1 MSAKIK
7 EFGPSSWAIDNKTT
21 IYVLTLIIIVGG
33 WFSYNRLP
41 KEQFPEVVFPQILV
55 TTIYPGTSP
64 GDMENLVSKPIEK
77 RLKSIS
83 GIKKITSSSKQDFSL
98 VVAEFGTDMDVAEA
112 KQKVRDEVDKARSEL
127 PANLPQDPGI
137 IEIDISNIPIMSVH
151 LSGDYDLDRLENY
164 AEQFKDRIESMK
176 EITRVDLVG
185 KLEREI
191 QVNVDMYKMQVANIT
206 LRDIETAIQYENMNI
221 SGGQLNMD
229 NLKRSISVRGEFRHP
244 RQLENIVIRGGSGA
258 TVYLKDIASI
268 ADTKKEQESYAR
280 LDGKNVITL
289 NVIKRSGENLITASD
304 NIRALSDEM
313 QKNVFPDGLKITIT
327 GDQSNATRTTL
338 HDLMNTIIIGFI
350 LVTLILMFFM
360 GTTNALFVALSVPIS
375 MCITFLVMPF
385 VGDVVNYS
393 YTLNMIVLFAFLL
406 ALGIVV
412 DDAIV
417 VIENTHRVYVT
428 KKIPIKQAAKQATGE
443 VFMPVL
449 SGTMTTLAPFFPLL
463 FWPGIVGSFM
473 FGMPLSVILVLTA
486 SLFVAY
492 IINPVFAVDFM
503 KHEHESGDEIPVE
516 NKKRKWLIR
525 IGVGLLIA
533 GSYASGHIGFANFLV
548 FCVLFYLLDLYVLSK
563 VFEVFQTRTWPS
575 IQNLYARVIRWWL
588 KGFRPVVLLFG
599 TLLLFIFSFIVTALF
614 NPGVV
619 FFPSSDPNF
628 IYVNIAMPIGT
639 HQSYTDSV
647 TRVVEEKVFD
657 VLGENNPMVESVIA
671 NVAIG
676 AGDAQSFDQSTS
688 SQLGKVTVAF
698 VEFAK
703 REGKSTK
710 EYLNKMRDAFK
721 GIPGAEIVVSQEQA
735 GPPTG
740 KPINIEV
747 SGEDF
752 DELLAA
758 SGQLIRYL
766 DSLQIPGIE
775 ELKSDMQ
782 VNLPEAVVTIDRE
795 RANREGISTAQIG
808 GALRGSVFGQDRPIK
823 FREGNDEYPIQIRFD
838 QSQRN
843 DINAIL
849 SQNITYRD
857 MNMGGILR
865 TVPLSALAK
874 VEYVNTYGGIQRK
887 NQKRVVTIS
896 SNVLDGYNPNAV
908 VAEVQAAA
916 AGFQTQ
922 SDVSIAFTGEQEDQK
937 ETMDFLGLALA
948 TAVLLIILILVA
960 QFNSISKP
968 IIILTEIAFSIIG
981 VLLGFVLFQMEFS
994 IVMVGVGI
1002 VALAGVVVRNGILL
1016 VEFTDILVEE
1026 GYPLREAII
1035 EAGRTRMTPV
1045 LLTAAAAILG
1055 LVPLAVGLN
1064 IDFADLLATGNPH
1077 IFFGGDSVAFWGPL
1091 SMTMIFGLGFA
1102 TFLTLILVPALIL
1115 LTGRIKK
1122 GLGMKG
1128 AVAIDAPKD

>member
-1 MSAKIK
+1 MIPKIK
-7 EFGPSSWAIDNKTT
+7 EFGPSSWAIENRTT
-21 IYVLTLIIIVGG
+21 VYVLTLIIILGG

-55 TTIYPGTSP
+55 TTVYPGTAP
-64 GDMENLVSKPIEK
+64 ADIENLVSKPIEK

-83 GIKKITSSSKQDFSL
+83 GIKKIASSSKQDFSL
-98 VVAEFGTDMDVAEA
+98 VVAEFGTDVDVSEA

-137 IEIDISNIPIMSVH
+137 IEIDISNVPIMNVH
-151 LSGDYDLDRLENY
+151 LSGDFDLDRLEDY

-191 QVNVDMYKMQVANIT
+191 QINVDMYKMQVANISM
-206 LRDIETAIQYENMNI
+206 RDIETAIQYENMNI
-221 SGGQLNMD
+221 SGGQVNMD
-229 NLKRSISVRGEFRHP
+229 NLKRAISVRGEFKHP
-244 RQLENIVIRGGSGA
+244 RQLENIVIRGATGA
-258 TVYLKDIASI
+258 TVYLKDIATIS
-268 ADTKKEQESYAR
+268 DTKKEQESYAR
-280 LDGKNVITL
+280 LDRKNVITL
-289 NVIKRSGENLITASD
+289 NVIKRGGENLIHASD

-313 QKNVFPDGLKITIT
+313 QKTVFPEGLKVTIT
-327 GDQSNATRTTL
+327 GDQSETTRTTL
-338 HDLMNTIIIGFI
+338 HDLINTIIIGFI

-360 GTTNALFVALSVPIS
+360 GTTNALFVAMSVPIS
-375 MCITFLVMPF
+375 MCITFLLMPF
-385 VGDVVNYS
+385 IGDLVGYS
-393 YTLNMIVLFAFLL
+393 YTLNMMVLFAFLL

-417 VIENTHRVYVT
+417 VIENIHRIYV
-428 KKIPIKQAAKQATGE
+428 KQKIPIKEAAKQATGE

-473 FGMPLSVILVLTA
+473 FGMPLSVILVLSA
-486 SLFVAY
+486 SLLVAY

-503 KHEHESGDEIPVE
+503 KHEHEIGEVVP
-516 NKKRKWLIR
+516 KKSKFRKWGIPIIVALVI
-525 IGVGLLIA
+525 L
-533 GSYASGHIGFANFLV
+533 GSYGSGNIGFANFLV
-548 FCVLFYLLDLYVLSK
+548 FCVLFYLLDVFVLSK
-563 VFEVFQTRTWPS
+563 VFDVFQKRTWPAV
-575 IQNLYARVIRWWL
+575 QNAYASVIRWWL
-588 KGFRPVVLLFG
+588 KGFRPVALLFG
-599 TLLLFIFSFIVTALF
+599 TFALLIFSFVVTAMF

-619 FFPSSDPNF
+619 FFPTSDPNF
-628 IYVNIAMPIGT
+628 IFVNIAMPIGT
-639 HQSYTDSV
+639 HQTYTDSV
-647 TRVVEEKVFD
+647 TKIVEERVYG
-657 VLGENNPMVESVIA
+657 VLGENNPMVASVIS

-688 SQLGKVTVAF
+688 SQLGKVTIAF
-698 VEFAK
+698 VKFAERK
-703 REGKSTK
+703 GKSTSD
-710 EYLNKMRDAFK
+710 YLNKIRDAVK
-721 GIPGAEIVVSQEQA
+721 GIPGAEIVISQEQG

-740 KPINIEV
+740 KPVNIEV
-747 SGEDF
+747 TGENF
-752 DELLAA
+752 DELL
-758 SGQLIRYL
+758 SNSRNLIRYL
-766 DSLQIPGIE
+766 DSLQIPGVE

-782 VNLPEAVVTIDRE
+782 VNLPEAIVTIDRE

-808 GALRGSVFGQDRPIK
+808 SALRGSVFGQDRPIK

-838 QSQRN
+838 QNQRN
-843 DINAIL
+843 DLNTIL

-857 MNMGGILR
+857 MNMGGMLR
-865 TVPLSALAK
+865 SVPLSALAK

-887 NQKRVVTIS
+887 NLKRVVTIS
-896 SNVLDGYNPNAV
+896 SNILGGFNPNAV
-908 VAEVQAAA
+908 VAEVQAAT
-916 AGFQTQ
+916 AGFKAKG
-922 SDVSIAFTGEQEDQK
+922 DVTIAFTGEQEDQK

-948 TAVLLIILILVA
+948 TAVLLIVLILVS

-994 IVMVGVGI
+994 IVMVGIGI

-1016 VEFTDILVEE
+1016 VEFTDILLEQ
-1026 GYPLREAII
+1026 GLPLREAII

-1045 LLTAAAAILG
+1045 LLTASAAILG

-1064 IDFADLLATGNPH
+1064 IDFASLLETGNPH

-1115 LTGRIKK
+1115 IVGQMKR
-1122 GLGMKG
+1122 GLKMKG
-1128 AVAIDAPKD
+1128 AHEIDAPKE